1 MEGGY
6 ASEMYYVYLLICAD
20 KTLYTGYTV
29 DLPKRFNMHNL
40 GRGAKYT
47 RSRLPV
53 KLAYFETLPDKSSAL
68 KREREVKQFTRREKM
83 KLIGIDDEGV

>member
-1 MEGGY
+1 MKGGY
-6 ASEMYYVYLLICAD
+6 APAMYYVYLLMCAD

-29 DLPKRFNMHNL
+29 DLSKRFQMHNM

-53 KLAYFETLPDKSSAL
+53 ELAYFEVLPDKSSAL
-68 KREREVKQFTRREKM
+68 KRELEIKQLTRRGKM
-83 KLIGIDDEGV
+83 KLIGIDN